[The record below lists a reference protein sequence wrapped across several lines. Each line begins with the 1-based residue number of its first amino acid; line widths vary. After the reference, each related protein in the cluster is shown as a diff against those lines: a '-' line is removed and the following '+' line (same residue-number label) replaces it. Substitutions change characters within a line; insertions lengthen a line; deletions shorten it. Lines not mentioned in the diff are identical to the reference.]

1 MGFYAPAQLVRDA
14 QAHGI
19 EVRPVD
25 VNHSRWDCA
34 LEPTR
39 DPRRLAVR
47 LGLRMVHSLSNTDA
61 AMIPIARAE
70 QLYSS
75 IEDLR
80 RRAGLPGSA
89 LEHLAQADAFGSL
102 GDDRRE
108 ALWTIEGM
116 ADEVLPLFAAADKRE
131 RAIQPEVIE
140 PEVELVPMTEGREVV
155 EDYRSIGLTLRR
167 HPLFFLRQ
175 ELTERRILSCS
186 DLHQLRDGQRITVAG
201 LVLVRQKPGS
211 AKGVTFMTIED
222 ETDVANLVIWSA
234 IFEKHRRLILSSGM
248 IGCRGRLQ
256 REGGVTHLITEHF
269 IDLSDL
275 LRSVSDRDQSLRLP
289 YGRGDEARV
298 VTRDWLRSGTQEL
311 SEQPKSDRP
320 DRANEAVIK
329 VATRD
334 FR

>member
-1 MGFYAPAQLVRDA
+1 
-14 QAHGI
+14 
-19 EVRPVD
+19 
-25 VNHSRWDCA
+25 
-34 LEPTR
+34 
-39 DPRRLAVR
+39 
-47 LGLRMVHSLSNTDA
+47 
-61 AMIPIARAE
+61 
-70 QLYSS
+70 
-75 IEDLR
+75 
-80 RRAGLPGSA
+80 
-89 LEHLAQADAFGSL
+89 
-102 GDDRRE
+102 
-108 ALWTIEGM
+108 
-116 ADEVLPLFAAADKRE
+116 
-131 RAIQPEVIE
+131 VIE

-186 DLHQLRDGQRITVAG
+186 DLHQLRDGQRVTVAG

-275 LRSVSDRDQSLRLP
+275 LRSVADRDQSLRLP

-311 SEQPKSDRP
+311 SERPKSDRP